1 MDVEV
6 EKVTEEVQKGLE
18 NMSDWTLKQW
28 ESKSPMNKK
37 RNKKGDVKTD
47 IALNYI
53 QFPTKES
60 YTPL

>member
-1 MDVEV
+1 VRRRGGLDVEA
-6 EKVTEEVQKGLE
+6 QK
-18 NMSDWTLKQW
+18 NTQ
-28 ESKSPMNKK
+28 KSPMNKK